1 MLRKILMTSAIV
13 AIAAFGTFAVY
24 TPSWAVSQPTA
35 MAPVSFADLADKLQP
50 TVVNISSTQ
59 KLDADTQQAPEM
71 PEFPEG
77 SPFEDFFNDYM
88 KRHQDQ
94 MQAVPA
100 TSLGSGFIIDKDKG
114 YIVTNNHVI
123 KDAQEIRVTLHDNAI
138 VNASVVGK
146 DEKTDIALL
155 QADLKSHDVSSAVL
169 GDSDAMRVGDWVIAI
184 GNPFGLGGTV
194 TAGIVSARKRDI
206 NAGPYDDFIQTD
218 ASINRGNSGG
228 PMFNLK
234 GEVIGINTA
243 IFSPSGGSVGIGFA
257 IPSAITKS
265 VIDQLVKYGKTRRG
279 WLGVRIQSVTD
290 EIAESL
296 SLGKPRG
303 ALVAS
308 LTGTGPAEKAGI
320 KAGDIII
327 EFDGKPVADMRALP
341 KLVAETEIGKA
352 VPLTVWRDGKETKLS
367 VTVGELEVAEEKGL
381 IEKQDTPEPSKPEYG
396 EMVPELGIKLMA
408 LNPDIRSQFSLP
420 SDVTGL
426 VVMDVGGD
434 TDAARK
440 GLTEGDVIVELN
452 QTAVKTMADVK
463 KAVADA
469 KAANKSTVLMLVNR
483 QGDIQFIA
491 VKLAAAAKPAPDPK
505 DPSPAPAAP
514 DQPATPPVPE
524 AAKP

>member
-1 MLRKILMTSAIV
+1 MYRKLLLTSAVLATAAIGTV
-13 AIAAFGTFAVY
+13 AYTGFS
-24 TPSWAVSQPTA
+24 TPSWAVSQPPA
-35 MAPVSFADLADKLQP
+35 GAPRSFADLAERLLP

-59 KLDADTQQAPEM
+59 KLDTEGGAPVPEM

-88 KRHQDQ
+88 KRHQGQ
-94 MQAVPA
+94 MQAVPP
-100 TSLGSGFIIDKDKG
+100 TSLGSGFIIDLDKG

-138 VNASVVGK
+138 VNAAVVGK

-155 QADLKSHDVSSAVL
+155 QADLKGHDVRAASF
-169 GDSDAMRVGDWVIAI
+169 GDSDVMRVGDWIIAI

-228 PMFNLK
+228 PMFNLA

-257 IPSAITKS
+257 IPSAMSKS

-279 WLGVRIQSVTD
+279 WLGVRIQTVTD

-296 SLGKPRG
+296 NLGKARG

-327 EFDGKPVADMRALP
+327 TFDGKPVADMRALP
-341 KLVAETEIGKA
+341 KIVAETEIGKT
-352 VPLTVWRDGKETKLS
+352 VPMTVWRDGKEVSLQ
-367 VTVGELEVAEEKGL
+367 VAVGELEVAEEKGL
-381 IEKQDTPEPSKPEYG
+381 IEKADVEEPGKPEYG
-396 EMVPELGIKLMA
+396 DLIPEIGTKLMP
-408 LNPDIRSQFSLP
+408 LTPDIRTQFNLP

-426 VVMDVGGD
+426 VVMDVDGNS
-434 TDAARK
+434 DAARK
-440 GLTEGDVIVELN
+440 GLMEGDVIVELG
-452 QTAVKTMADVK
+452 QKSVKSLDEVK
-463 KAVADA
+463 KAIADA
-469 KAANKSTVLMLVNR
+469 KAAGKTSVLMLVNR
-483 QGDIQFIA
+483 MGDIQFIA
-491 VKLAAAAKPAPDPK
+491 VKLGSDK
-505 DPSPAPAAP
+505 
-514 DQPATPPVPE
+514 PATPPAPEPAAPE
-524 AAKP
+524 APKP